1 MENLSRIIIGERSY
15 PMKIDLN
22 VLEHIQNVYGTIH
35 EFERELMGLRYKR
48 DAEGN
53 QIYDTDGRLAV
64 EMTEPSIRAIRTVL
78 PAAVNEGLAIEADV
92 ENKPFERLSEEFL
105 IRNCAIPYDILGIM
119 LHEEFKRCFV
129 TKKS

>member
-1 MENLSRIIIGERSY
+1 MEDLSRIVIGEKSY
-15 PMKIDLN
+15 PIKIDLN
-22 VLEHIQNVYGTIH
+22 VLEHIQNVYGTIY

-53 QIYDTDGRLAV
+53 QVYDADNKPVT
-64 EMTEPSIRAIRTVL
+64 EMTEPSIKAIRTVF
-78 PAAVNEGLAIEADV
+78 PAAVNEGLAIEADA
-92 ENKPFERLSEEFL
+92 ENRPFERLSESFI
-105 IRNCAIPYDILGIM
+105 IRNCAIPYDILGVM